1 MSQQMEMRGS
11 KEPNDTQTLP
21 QHGGLYMGTLALGVS
36 LLVDKEKGLTFLTWP
51 WKSQRVTS
59 AVRI

>member
-1 MSQQMEMRGS
+1 MVPS
-11 KEPNDTQTLP
+11 

-59 AVRI
+59 AVQI